1 MPISFRVR
9 ASLVKAPLLSAS
21 TNDRSGFRVD
31 RVICLSAHVP
41 ARPRHRLRL
50 ARVIPSLRKLPAL
63 HSWLPR
69 QSHYLW
75 LLPFRF
81 APTPLLRRSVGPLH
95 FIANPKPPLAFPTC
109 QRRVAPLQTPYRPGA
124 ILSATFLPPT
134 EEEAASITGP
144 RHDNFHL
151 SSATL
156 CPPPGPDARCAYAQT
171 PLRLS
176 ANHFAHSE
184 LPAA

>member
-95 FIANPKPPLAFPTC
+95 FIANPKPPLAFPT
-109 QRRVAPLQTPYRPGA
+109 RKDRHLHSGLQ
-124 ILSATFLPPT
+124 SAHC
-134 EEEAASITGP
+134 
-144 RHDNFHL
+144 RH
-151 SSATL
+151 
-156 CPPPGPDARCAYAQT
+156 PPPSSH
-171 PLRLS
+171 PL
-176 ANHFAHSE
+176 E
-184 LPAA
+184 D

>member
-9 ASLVKAPLLSAS
+9 ASLVEAPLLSAS
-21 TNDRSGFRVD
+21 TNDRCGFRVD

-41 ARPRHRLRL
+41 ARPCHRLRL

-81 APTPLLRRSVGPLH
+81 APTPLLRRGVGPLH
-95 FIANPKPPLAFPTC
+95 FIANPNLRLLFRPVRTGIF
-109 QRRVAPLQTPYRPGA
+109 TPASNRGTAA
-124 ILSATFLPPT
+124 IRHHPPT
-134 EEEAASITGP
+134 HKRTDERTEFSPWHSLHLAP
-144 RHDNFHL
+144 R
-151 SSATL
+151 A
-156 CPPPGPDARCAYAQT
+156 GM
-171 PLRLS
+171 
-176 ANHFAHSE
+176 
-184 LPAA
+184 

>member
-81 APTPLLRRSVGPLH
+81 APTPLLRRGVGTLH
-95 FIANPKPPLAFPTC
+95 YAVNPATSACFSDSQGQAYALRPPVGALPPSATILPPGRGLMNARRLARGTRSLFAEG
-109 QRRVAPLQTPYRPGA
+109 RYVGGFDYRPHPERGFCNG
-124 ILSATFLPPT
+124 I
-134 EEEAASITGP
+134 
-144 RHDNFHL
+144 
-151 SSATL
+151 
-156 CPPPGPDARCAYAQT
+156 
-171 PLRLS
+171 
-176 ANHFAHSE
+176 
-184 LPAA
+184 